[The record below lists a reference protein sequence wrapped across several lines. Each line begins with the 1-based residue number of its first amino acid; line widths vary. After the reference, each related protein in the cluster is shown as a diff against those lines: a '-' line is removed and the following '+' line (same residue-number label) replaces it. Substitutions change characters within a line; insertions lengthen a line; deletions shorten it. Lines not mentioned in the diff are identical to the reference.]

1 AAVHQFFLVLR
12 RGWENPP
19 GEGAEASGSCHSSR
33 LLSRLSAVSGAAA
46 KAVLQQLVEGALRG
60 SNAELFGATEPHGAA
75 EEEEEEEEE
84 DEEEEEEEGGGG
96 GGGRKEASLLDVNR
110 RFTAAVNFSGGVWSV
125 FHAGV
130 IGRGLKATKKAT
142 RWPPERV
149 AHNTQTFLSL
159 LLRCCRGSS
168 SSASSS
174 SSPSASSSSPLS
186 LPTVNPEAA
195 KAVAAALVE
204 AVCPEAAGA
213 ELLWPPEDQSRGTV
227 ERDLRICR
235 RFR

>member
-1 AAVHQFFLVLR
+1 AAVHQFFMVLR
-12 RGWENPP
+12 RQNP
-19 GEGAEASGSCHSSR
+19 ANLSYSGR
-33 LLSRLSAVSGAAA
+33 LLTRLSAVSPAAA

-60 SNAELFGATEPHGAA
+60 GNAELFGGAA
-75 EEEEEEEEE
+75 ENTGGEECGR
-84 DEEEEEEEGGGG
+84 EGNGGV
-96 GGGRKEASLLDVNR
+96 SLLDINR

-130 IGRGLKATKKAT
+130 IGRGLKAAAG
-142 RWPPERV
+142 PDERAAEEL

-159 LLRCCRGSS
+159 LLRCCRGGRSGETP
-168 SSASSS
+168 AE
-174 SSPSASSSSPLS
+174 PSLAG
-186 LPTVNPEAA
+186 VNPEAA

-204 AVCPEAAGA
+204 SVCPEAAGG
-213 ELLWPPEDQSRGTV
+213 ELVWPPEEQARGTV

>member
-12 RGWENPP
+12 RQNP
-19 GEGAEASGSCHSSR
+19 ANLCYSGR
-33 LLSRLSAVSGAAA
+33 LLARLSAVSPAAG

-60 SNAELFGATEPHGAA
+60 GNAELFGGSGEKSGG
-75 EEEEEEEEE
+75 EEAGQ
-84 DEEEEEEEGGGG
+84 EGTGGV
-96 GGGRKEASLLDVNR
+96 SLLDVNR

-130 IGRGLKATKKAT
+130 IGRGLKAAAG
-142 RWPPERV
+142 PEERGPEELE
-149 AHNTQTFLSL
+149 HNVQTFLSL
-159 LLRCCRGSS
+159 LLRCCRGGR
-168 SSASSS
+168 SADP
-174 SSPSASSSSPLS
+174 PSEPS
-186 LPTVNPEAA
+186 LAGIHPEAA

-204 AVCPEAAGA
+204 SVCPEAAGG
-213 ELLWPPEDQSRGTV
+213 ELVWPPEEQARGTV

>member
-1 AAVHQFFLVLR
+1 AAVHQFFMVLR
-12 RGWENPP
+12 RQNP
-19 GEGAEASGSCHSSR
+19 ANLCYSGR
-33 LLSRLSAVSGAAA
+33 LLARLSAVSPAAA

-60 SNAELFGATEPHGAA
+60 GNAELFGGAGEKSGG
-75 EEEEEEEEE
+75 EESGQ
-84 DEEEEEEEGGGG
+84 EGNGDV
-96 GGGRKEASLLDVNR
+96 SLLDINR

-130 IGRGLKATKKAT
+130 IGRGLKPTPGAGERA
-142 RWPPERV
+142 PEEL

-159 LLRCCRGSS
+159 LLRCCRGGRPGEASPGSS
-168 SSASSS
+168 NAGI
-174 SSPSASSSSPLS
+174 
-186 LPTVNPEAA
+186 NPEAA

-204 AVCPEAAGA
+204 SVCPEAAGG
-213 ELLWPPEDQSRGTV
+213 ELVWPPEEQARGTV